1 MWVFS
6 CILLFSTTPLVDESS
21 CSDVHNDHILI
32 YSAEHRFCNSSQQV
46 DVDYKHYIWVSYGI

>member
-6 CILLFSTTPLVDESS
+6 CILLFSTMPPVDESS
-21 CSDVHNDHILI
+21 CFVEHNDHILI
-32 YSAEHRFCNSSQQV
+32 YSVERHSYNSSLLM